1 MGRIVLSKDA
11 EKESDMKI
19 KLENGMYANLYL
31 KNDPLVLNF
40 VISEAALK
48 DNIEF
53 RKLCNCIFDDKLH
66 LKLDILDDEKGKTI
80 IRQNFNLRLNKWLK
94 FKNLNQL
101 NASIKDIE
109 EAFYVFY
116 LECMANI
123 RKFVID
129 LYKDEL
135 IKEIL
140 EYYHGHCD

>member
-1 MGRIVLSKDA
+1 MGRIVLSRDA
-11 EKESDMKI
+11 ENESDMKI
-19 KLENGMYANLYL
+19 KLDNGMYANLYL
-31 KNDPLVLNF
+31 NNDPLVLNF

-53 RKLCNCIFDDKLH
+53 RKLCNCIFDDKLR
-66 LKLDILDDEKGKTI
+66 LKIDILDDEKCKTI
-80 IRQNFNLRLNKWLK
+80 IRQNFNFRLNKWLK

-116 LECMANI
+116 LECMANV

-135 IKEIL
+135 IK
-140 EYYHGHCD
+140 

>member
-1 MGRIVLSKDA
+1 MGRIVLSKET
-11 EKESDMKI
+11 EKDSDMQI

-31 KNDPLVLNF
+31 NTDPLVLNF
-40 VISEAALK
+40 IISEAALK
-48 DNIEF
+48 DDIEF
-53 RKLCNCIFDDKLH
+53 RKLCGCVYDDKLH
-66 LKLDILDDEKGKTI
+66 LKPDVLDNEKCKDI

-116 LECMANI
+116 LECMANV

-140 EYYHGHCD
+140 EYYHKHNL